1 MDGENYPKTR
11 ELREARER
19 VVARLT
25 EAFAN
30 DELAIAVFEQRIADA
45 YQRASVESLDALV
58 ADLEPAKSSSA
69 AIVVEP
75 KAIPVQ
81 VVTVPVTAQAR
92 PMVARAILGSVER
105 TGTMTLP
112 ADARASAVLGSLVID
127 LRGATWE
134 GVVELHVRTVLGSVE
149 IIVPADIA
157 VECEGTSVLGSFEGS
172 SRVPAAIDPSAP
184 RLRIVG
190 AAVLGSIEV
199 HVRPPIY
206 IEHHA
211 AELRA
216 KQTPLLR

>member
-30 DELAIAVFEQRIADA
+30 DELAIAAFEQRIADA
-45 YQRASVESLDALV
+45 YQRTSVESLDALV
-58 ADLEPAKSSSA
+58 ADLEPAKTVSA
-69 AIVVEP
+69 ELVVAPKPIV
-75 KAIPVQ
+75 AQ
-81 VVTVPVTAQAR
+81 VVASPEAR
-92 PMVARAILGSVER
+92 PMVASAILGSVER

-127 LRGATWE
+127 LRGATWR
-134 GVVELHVRTVLGSVE
+134 GVAELKVRAVLGSIE

-157 VECEGTSVLGSFEGS
+157 VECEGTGILGSFEGS
-172 SRVPAAIDPSAP
+172 SRVPAAIDPDAP

-199 HVRPPIY
+199 HVRPPTY
-206 IEHHA
+206 VEDHA
-211 AELRA
+211 AQLRA
-216 KQTPLLR
+216 KHTPLLR